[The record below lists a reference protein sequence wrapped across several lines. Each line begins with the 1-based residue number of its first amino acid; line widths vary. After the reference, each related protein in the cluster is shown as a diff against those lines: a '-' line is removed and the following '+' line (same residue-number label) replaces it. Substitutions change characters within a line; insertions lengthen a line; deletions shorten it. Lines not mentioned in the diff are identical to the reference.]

1 MGATDREFQAQ
12 SAFIAA
18 CDDPNT
24 LLDWMREYR
33 DGERAAVGRGDEEAA
48 RQMDDL
54 AELAEDRAIELK
66 AAQILASRPKP
77 QVPEAQP
84 SASPR
89 PTAQVDNSAVE
100 LRKVKEELAASR
112 EAQAKAEREQAR
124 AERERVAAV
133 ERAEQQGREAV
144 AAKVA
149 ADKAAEATAPAVNL
163 APLVPHNRSPEREA
177 VRERVRENERLRLAA
192 ARAVAVQK
200 PAVAPPSRM
209 ASSQPAPDPRPAATP
224 GSARSAAATPT
235 TTRPSPVPQTTLAH
249 PAPRPPAALPT
260 PTAAPVAELTPLA
273 RLFQRRLTETT
284 PALPAARPQ
293 PPSPPETRRPA
304 TPATPPLA
312 ALPPADPLAAVPQ
325 HTGADLVAYRMWLG
339 VDQRALAA
347 KFGVGQGTISKGES
361 RPTTL
366 LGPALRKALHEAMS
380 EPRQDVG
387 GTP

>member
-66 AAQILASRPKP
+66 AAQIVAARPNAR
-77 QVPEAQP
+77 VVDTQP
-84 SASPR
+84 SPP
-89 PTAQVDNSAVE
+89 PTPVLADDSGAE
-100 LRKVKEELAASR
+100 LRRVRAELAASR
-112 EAQAKAEREQAR
+112 EAQAR

-133 ERAEQQGREAV
+133 ALAEQHEREAAAPKFV
-144 AAKVA
+144 AAPVGPAPAEIVA
-149 ADKAAEATAPAVNL
+149 AP
-163 APLVPHNRSPEREA
+163 VPHNRSPEREA
-177 VRERVRENERLRLAA
+177 HRALVIENERLRLQA
-192 ARAVAVQK
+192 ARARAVNQPPLAARSQVVASAP
-200 PAVAPPSRM
+200 PAVPVQRGPG
-209 ASSQPAPDPRPAATP
+209 PAA
-224 GSARSAAATPT
+224 AMR
-235 TTRPSPVPQTTLAH
+235 
-249 PAPRPPAALPT
+249 
-260 PTAAPVAELTPLA
+260 PTAAPTPTMAAAPVAPIQARPTAVTQARPGPVPTPATVSPRPGPGVELTPLA
-273 RLFQRRLTETT
+273 RLFQQRLTETT
-284 PALPAARPQ
+284 PATTARPE
-293 PPSPPETRRPA
+293 PSPRTATRP
-304 TPATPPLA
+304 TPPTA
-312 ALPPADPLAAVPQ
+312 QPAPVAPVPTDPLADVPQ
-325 HTGADLVAYRMWLG
+325 HTGADLLAYRTWLG

>member
-18 CDDPNT
+18 CDDPST

-66 AAQILASRPKP
+66 AALIVAARPMARVVDTQPSPPPTPILADD
-77 QVPEAQP
+77 AG
-84 SASPR
+84 
-89 PTAQVDNSAVE
+89 VE
-100 LRKVKEELAASR
+100 LRRVKAELAASR
-112 EAQAKAEREQAR
+112 EAQAR

-133 ERAEQQGREAV
+133 ALAEQHEREAAAPKFV
-144 AAKVA
+144 AAPVGPAPAEIVA
-149 ADKAAEATAPAVNL
+149 AP
-163 APLVPHNRSPEREA
+163 VPHNRSPEREA
-177 VRERVRENERLRLAA
+177 HRALVIENERLRLQA
-192 ARAVAVQK
+192 ARARAVNQPPLAARSQVVASAP
-200 PAVAPPSRM
+200 PAVPVQRGPG
-209 ASSQPAPDPRPAATP
+209 PAA
-224 GSARSAAATPT
+224 AMR
-235 TTRPSPVPQTTLAH
+235 
-249 PAPRPPAALPT
+249 
-260 PTAAPVAELTPLA
+260 PTAAPTPTMAAAPVAPIQARPTALTQARPAPGPAPAMSGARSGPAVELTPLA
-273 RLFQRRLTETT
+273 LLFQQRLTESMPAASAIPAGLAVKPTRQPSSA
-284 PALPAARPQ
+284 PALP
-293 PPSPPETRRPA
+293 PPVPPT
-304 TPATPPLA
+304 
-312 ALPPADPLAAVPQ
+312 PADPMDGIPL
-325 HTGADLVAYRMWLG
+325 HTGADLVAYRTWLG

-387 GTP
+387 GAQ

>member
-12 SAFIAA
+12 SRFIAA

-33 DGERAAVGRGDEEAA
+33 DSERAAVGRGEEDEA

-66 AAQILASRPKP
+66 AARIVATRPKAR
-77 QVPEAQP
+77 VVDTQP
-84 SASPR
+84 SPP
-89 PTAQVDNSAVE
+89 PTPVLADDSGAE
-100 LRKVKEELAASR
+100 LRRVKAELAASR
-112 EAQAKAEREQAR
+112 EAQAR

-133 ERAEQQGREAV
+133 ALAEQHEREAAAPKFV
-144 AAKVA
+144 AAPVGPAPAEIVA
-149 ADKAAEATAPAVNL
+149 AP
-163 APLVPHNRSPEREA
+163 VPHNRSPEREA
-177 VRERVRENERLRLAA
+177 HRALVIENERLRLQA
-192 ARAVAVQK
+192 ARARAVNQPPLAARSQVVASAP
-200 PAVAPPSRM
+200 PAVPVQRGPG
-209 ASSQPAPDPRPAATP
+209 PAA
-224 GSARSAAATPT
+224 AMR
-235 TTRPSPVPQTTLAH
+235 
-249 PAPRPPAALPT
+249 
-260 PTAAPVAELTPLA
+260 PTAAPTPTMAAAPVAPIQARPTAVTQARPAPGPAPTTSGARSGPAVEMTPLA
-273 RLFQRRLTETT
+273 RLFQQRLTETT
-284 PALPAARPQ
+284 PGLPAARPQ
-293 PPSPPETRRPA
+293 PPSPPERRRPA
-304 TPATPPLA
+304 APATPSPVVP
-312 ALPPADPLAAVPQ
+312 PPADPLDGVPQ